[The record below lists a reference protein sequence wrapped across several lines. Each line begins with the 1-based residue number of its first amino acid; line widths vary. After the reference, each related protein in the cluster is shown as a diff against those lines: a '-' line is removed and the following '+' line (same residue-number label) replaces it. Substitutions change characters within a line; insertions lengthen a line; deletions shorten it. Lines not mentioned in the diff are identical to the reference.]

1 MKKPQIQTYMENLSS
16 YSSEKSEKMLLV
28 LKVAELEEEIRRL
41 KQELRLQTRPQINK
55 SSTKTLKEDFKDSC
69 HARKIKL
76 TLDLK
81 ANRVRYFFK
90 SQKEK
95 KYRRIDFKMEV
106 NPETLYGRTDQL
118 VRDIADWSSTTTGLT
133 IREASPTT
141 ADTYTSKT
149 SS

>member
-28 LKVAELEEEIRRL
+28 LKVAELEEENRRL

-55 SSTKTLKEDFKDSC
+55 GSPKTLQEDFKDSC

-95 KYRRIDFKMEV
+95 KVPKNRFQNGSGSR
-106 NPETLYGRTDQL
+106 NPLRKD
-118 VRDIADWSSTTTGLT
+118 
-133 IREASPTT
+133 
-141 ADTYTSKT
+141 
-149 SS
+149 